1 MSLFTKI
8 KSIKKNVDKT
18 KKFLDDPQ
26 AALGLDRDRV
36 VIEQSQPLNKRVFNV
51 EQLKANLDTGL
62 ARPNRYVALISSPRV
77 LANEN
82 NQFLI
87 HRTLGA
93 ALQGKNLFTV

>member
-36 VIEQSQPLNKRVFNV
+36 VIEQSQPLNKRVFNGV
-51 EQLKANLDTGL
+51 
-62 ARPNRYVALISSPRV
+62 
-77 LANEN
+77 
-82 NQFLI
+82 
-87 HRTLGA
+87 
-93 ALQGKNLFTV
+93 